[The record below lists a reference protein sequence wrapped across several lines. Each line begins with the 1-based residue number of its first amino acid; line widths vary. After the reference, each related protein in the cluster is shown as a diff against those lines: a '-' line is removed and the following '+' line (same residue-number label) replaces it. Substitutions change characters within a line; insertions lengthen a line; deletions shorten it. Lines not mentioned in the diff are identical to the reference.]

1 MKRMGAV
8 SVFFILLAIACSSTD
23 TPRITNPTALEA
35 TVQALASENNATTPP
50 NSGIDVD
57 IESTITYRVQ
67 GTVQALF
74 NATPIPSPTPTIGTP
89 QTTSTPEPTSFTIQT
104 GGSFNTAPAPTP
116 TRISPVPTTQVTT
129 PAPTRPL
136 DCVSASDGVR
146 VSAWINGN
154 LVASTSVD
162 SGLYTLLVEQPTD
175 EIFFDETI
183 TFTLGNS
190 EALQTIT
197 WKQGAASKLD
207 LTAQLDGISRF
218 APNQLKAR
226 SLSGGPL
233 AQPLPPHVI
242 LGTARIGDC

>member
-129 PAPTRPL
+129 PALTRPL
-136 DCVSASDGVR
+136 VCVSASDGVR

-154 LVASTSVD
+154 QVASTSVD

-218 APNQLKAR
+218 APNQIR
-226 SLSGGPL
+226 EISLSGGLL

-242 LGTARIGDC
+242 LGTARVGNC